1 MLTMYLLWVG
11 TIIAKV
17 ERERNLSIYNSR
29 RNLYMA
35 NNTGTQPAT
44 DNFNPATDNPNPT
57 ADNFNLQDAGAAL
70 ETTAAG
76 ISDSMDN
83 SAETIKEQFSEK
95 VGAFKEKVS
104 ENLSGIAEKVHERS
118 DTAQDYLLEKSD
130 KVNAYAHQT
139 IETANQFGHRAAD
152 ALDAS
157 SGYVKNFDL
166 AETRQNVME
175 SIRQRPEVSIA
186 VAGVFGLLIGLLIGR
201 SSK

>member
-1 MLTMYLLWVG
+1 MCASLKISWHTHCEDDRWKQS
-11 TIIAKV
+11 TIQG
-17 ERERNLSIYNSR
+17 EL
-29 RNLYMA
+29 
-35 NNTGTQPAT
+35 NNMNNNIGIKA
-44 DNFNPATDNPNPT
+44 A
-57 ADNFNLQDAGAAL
+57 ADNLNLQDAGAAISK
-70 ETTAAG
+70 TAG
-76 ISDSMDN
+76 EMGDSLN
-83 SAETIKEQFSEK
+83 ESAETAKEQFSEK

-104 ENLSGIAEKVHERS
+104 DNLLGIAEKVHEKS

-130 KVNAYAHQT
+130 KVNSYAHQT
-139 IETANQFGHRAAD
+139 IEAAGHLGHRAAD

-166 AETRQNVME
+166 AETRQNVVE